1 MAGDTTTKLSIV
13 IDAENK
19 SDAVFKQ
26 VNDQLKT
33 TNDKLKTF
41 ADASKIAAV
50 AGTVAFAAISGV
62 IVTTVK
68 AASEAD
74 AKMAQ
79 FNTTM
84 ESMGKA
90 GIKAKDALLSAAN
103 AAVKLGFDD
112 EDTANSLAKLYQR
125 TGDVT
130 QAIKLNNLAMDL
142 ARAKSIDIESA
153 TNLVSLALSG
163 SGRALLQ
170 YGIVI
175 KDSATPLEALAILQE
190 KVGGQA
196 NAFANTFAGNMAV
209 MKVETDNLKE
219 AIGGSLLP
227 ILTQLLK
234 QIEPVILRTTDWIS
248 KNPELTK
255 NILLVSGA
263 IAGIVAVLGTLG
275 VVMPAVVAGA
285 TAIGAALGL
294 ISLPALAVIALL
306 GIIGTSVYFIVKN
319 WNGAMEQL
327 GIIWGNFKKGFMEGI
342 NIMIKGFQPLVDLF
356 NMIVD
361 GWKGIFGVLGKI
373 GGAVGSV
380 VKSGIDTVQS
390 VVGGKSVNT
399 TSTQAIPYAPKGGTT
414 YQFNFNGDVNDQ
426 NALMKNIKSMLDR
439 SASLVQ
445 IGG

>member
-1 MAGDTTTKLSIV
+1 MGNDTTTKLSIV

-19 SDAVFKQ
+19 SDAAFKQ

-41 ADASKIAAV
+41 TEASKIAAV

-62 IVTTVK
+62 IITTVK
-68 AASEAD
+68 AAAEAE

-90 GIKAKDALLSAAN
+90 GIKAKDALLNVAN

-142 ARAKSIDIESA
+142 ARAKNIDLTTA
-153 TNLVSLALSG
+153 TNAVGLALSG
-163 SGRALLQ
+163 SGKALLQ
-170 YGIVI
+170 YGIII
-175 KDSATPLEALAILQE
+175 KDSATPLEALSILQE

-196 NAFANTFAGNMAV
+196 NAFADTFAGKMQI

-219 AIGGSLLP
+219 AIGGALLP
-227 ILTQLLK
+227 VMTDLLK
-234 QIEPVILRTTDWIS
+234 QIEPVILKVSDWIT

-255 NILLVSGA
+255 NILL
-263 IAGIVAVLGTLG
+263 IAAAVTGLIAVLGTLG
-275 VVMPAVVAGA
+275 VVMPAIVAGA
-285 TAIGAALGL
+285 TAIGAAFGL
-294 ISLPALAVIALL
+294 ISLPILGIIALL
-306 GIIGTSVYFIVKN
+306 AVIGTSVYFIVKN
-319 WNGAMEQL
+319 WKGAMEQL
-327 GIIWGNFKKGFMEGI
+327 AIIWDGFKKGFMEGI

-361 GWKGIFGVLGKI
+361 GWKGIFGILGKI
-373 GGAVGSV
+373 GGTVASV
-380 VKSGIDTVQS
+380 VGSGIDTVQKA
-390 VVGGKSVNT
+390 VGGKSVTT
-399 TSTQAIPYAPKGGTT
+399 TSTQTIPYAPKTGTT

-445 IGG
+445 IGA

>member
-1 MAGDTTTKLSIV
+1 MGNDTSTKLSIV
-13 IDAENK
+13 IEAENK

-26 VNDQLKT
+26 VNDSLKT

-62 IVTTVK
+62 IITTVK
-68 AASEAD
+68 AAAEAE

-84 ESMGKA
+84 DSMGKA
-90 GIKAKDALLSAAN
+90 GIKAKDALIAASN

-112 EDTANSLAKLYQR
+112 EDTANSLAKMYQR

-142 ARAKSIDIESA
+142 ARAKNIDLTTA
-153 TNLVSLALSG
+153 TNAIGLALSG

-170 YGIVI
+170 YGIII
-175 KDSATPLEALAILQE
+175 KDSATPLEALAILQQ

-196 NAFANTFAGNMAV
+196 SAFADTFAGKMQV
-209 MKVETDNLKE
+209 MTVETDNLKE
-219 AIGGSLLP
+219 AIGGALLP
-227 ILTQLLK
+227 VLTDLLK
-234 QIEPVILRTTDWIS
+234 KIEPVLLKMSDWVS

-255 NILLVSGA
+255 NILLVAAAVTGL
-263 IAGIVAVLGTLG
+263 VAALGTLG
-275 VVMPAVVAGA
+275 VVMPAIVAGA
-285 TAIGAALGL
+285 TTIGAAFGL
-294 ISLPALAVIALL
+294 ISLPILAVIGLL
-306 GIIGTSVYFIVKN
+306 AVIGVSVYFIVKN
-319 WNGAMEQL
+319 WKGAMEEL
-327 GIIWGNFKKGFMEGI
+327 GIIWGNFKKGFMDGI

-373 GGAVGSV
+373 GSTVGSV
-380 VKSGIDTVQS
+380 VKSGLNMIP
-390 VVGGKSVNT
+390 GGVSQPI
-399 TSTQAIPYAPKGGTT
+399 STPASIGPLAPKGGTS

-445 IGG
+445 IGA